1 MDDQNKNLILA
12 TALSFLVILVWFTL
26 FAPPAPVA
34 DQNAPAS
41 ETQPVAATPA
51 PDAVTTAPAPAEG
64 TEAAAEIAAT
74 KGQGGRIIPVGTTA
88 LRLIESAASGGVI
101 APFRGE
107 TDIFIRPGYRF
118 RLADGL
124 ITNFHL
130 PKSTLLMLVAALMG
144 KERIDQV
151 YAHAIANGYR
161 FFSYGDGSL
170 LIP

>member
-1 MDDQNKNLILA
+1 MRLHQRVRVVLP
-12 TALSFLVILVWFTL
+12 FLRYRMQQPSLVHV
-26 FAPPAPVA
+26 PI
-34 DQNAPAS
+34 
-41 ETQPVAATPA
+41 
-51 PDAVTTAPAPAEG
+51 G
-64 TEAAAEIAAT
+64 IAAHHDRLDDREALDGT
-74 KGQGGRIIPVGTTA
+74 LDQCCIGLRRLAFDHVENDVMMGQGGRIIPVGTTA